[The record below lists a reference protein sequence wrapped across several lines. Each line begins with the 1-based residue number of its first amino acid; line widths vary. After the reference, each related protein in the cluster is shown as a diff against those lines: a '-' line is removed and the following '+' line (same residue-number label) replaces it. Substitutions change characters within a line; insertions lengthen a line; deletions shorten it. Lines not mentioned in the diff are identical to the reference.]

1 MRNAPLKSSPCTRLT
16 GYCIIQLL
24 NEILP
29 KISEENITLKKENFT
44 RHNNLLVQNLPQI
57 FRTRSPKGAWK
68 LNFSKL
74 IQTDRRNNQ
83 PTNRP
88 TAWETDI
95 HIYTRINTEV
105 TFHITIQ
112 RKLHFIYK
120 TSTWNLRRKHIFSE
134 TLGKPRHTPQSR
146 FEDDPS
152 NKISII
158 ESVISL

>member
-88 TAWETDI
+88 TAREKDI
-95 HIYTRINTEV
+95 FTRGLS
-105 TFHITIQ
+105 
-112 RKLHFIYK
+112 RKLQFIYI

-158 ESVISL
+158 ESVIAL

>member
-29 KISEENITLKKENFT
+29 KISEEKRRKTLPDT
-44 RHNNLLVQNLPQI
+44 TIILVQNLPQI

-88 TAWETDI
+88 TVWETDM